1 MQRDYTKYIIYL
13 SSTSQSRWQ
22 VVSVLVPKDQRKS
35 LTIHVFIDEVDV

>member
-1 MQRDYTKYIIYL
+1 MTTQYIIHL

-35 LTIHVFIDEVDV
+35 LTIPLH